1 MAGFYGARSVI
12 DISLGALRTGRAY
25 HSQICQQNRL
35 SPDRPIR
42 RGRRTKVSKVFRTAT
57 FRRAAVFLALRST
70 ALALR

>member
-35 SPDRPIR
+35 S
-42 RGRRTKVSKVFRTAT
+42 
-57 FRRAAVFLALRST
+57 L
-70 ALALR
+70 